1 MKGRLF
7 VVATPIGN
15 LKDITFR
22 AVETLKSVSVIVAED
37 TRVSQKLLNH
47 LGIEKKII
55 SNFKENEH
63 KRVSEI
69 IEILKGG
76 EDVAL
81 LSDAGTPA
89 ISDPGTLLVNKARE
103 EGFEI
108 FPVAGPSSLTTALS
122 VCGFESTP
130 FIFYGFFPRKER
142 EKERV
147 IGEINTFP
155 YTVVFFESPF
165 RIKRTLQFL
174 YENIGERDIF
184 VAREMTKKFESYLL
198 NPKVDDLVEKGEF
211 VIVLSP
217 PKLKGKK
224 EFDKRKMESYFEELL
239 KEGYSKKEA
248 IKIISHKF
256 KISKNLL
263 YNDLIVRKGG

>member
-22 AVETLKSVSVIVAED
+22 AIETLRSVSVVVAED
-37 TRVSQKLLNH
+37 TRVSKKLLNH
-47 LGIEKKII
+47 LGIEKKTI
-55 SNFKENEH
+55 SNFKENEY
-63 KRVSEI
+63 KRVLEI
-69 IEILKGG
+69 IDILKKG

-108 FPVAGPSSLTTALS
+108 FPVVGPSSLTAVLS

-130 FIFYGFFPRKER
+130 FVFYGFFPKKER
-142 EKERV
+142 EKEEV
-147 IGEINTFP
+147 IGKINTFP
-155 YTVVFFESPF
+155 STVVFFESPF

-174 YENIGERDIF
+174 YENIEERDIF
-184 VAREMTKKFESYLL
+184 IAREMTKKFESYLF

-217 PKLKGKK
+217 PKLKNKK
-224 EFDKRKMESYFEELL
+224 EFDKREVKSHFEELL

-248 IKIISHKF
+248 IKLISKKF

-263 YNDLIVRKGG
+263 YNNLIVRKGG